1 MCGHGRRR
9 RAPYTNMAEMLEK
22 TLARP
27 LDCTEIQPVHPKAD
41 QSWAKTLPPDKHKTT
56 AASRIASV
64 CFILGFFID
73 ESPQ

>member
-41 QSWAKTLPPDKHKTT
+41 QSWVFIGRTDAEAETPVIRPPDAK
-56 AASRIASV
+56 S
-64 CFILGFFID
+64 
-73 ESPQ
+73 